1 MRELVNAESE
11 YFRLGTR
18 NELGILLCTI
28 HQVYFRCHFQVLETS
43 GLIVLGDFN
52 IHFGAGL
59 SGVVQEYR
67 VPCHNRAVDQYNAAS
82 MVNLMFCSNQEA
94 VLTVELWSYE

>member
-1 MRELVNAESE
+1 MVHAECR

-18 NELGILLCTI
+18 NALEILLCTI
-28 HQVYFRCHFQVLETS
+28 HQICFRCHFQVLETS

-59 SGVVQEYR
+59 SGLVQKYR
-67 VPCHNRAVDQYNAAS
+67 VPCHNRAVGQYNAAS
-82 MVNLMFCSNQEA
+82 MVNLIFCSNQEA
-94 VLTVELWSYE
+94 VLTVELRSYE